1 MPAAAPEKEV
11 AVAAHQAWEGAYI
24 YVLILLCRC
33 VYVCPHSL
41 CKEANRCVYVSL
53 NYYIGAYICVLILVL
68 MYPSPYL
75 LQAPEK
81 EDAVAADQVGEGTEV
96 HAGTLEEQLI
106 KTNLW

>member
-1 MPAAAPEKEV
+1 
-11 AVAAHQAWEGAYI
+11 
-24 YVLILLCRC
+24 
-33 VYVCPHSL
+33 
-41 CKEANRCVYVSL
+41 
-53 NYYIGAYICVLILVL
+53 

>member
-1 MPAAAPEKEV
+1 MPAAAPEKGV

-33 VYVCPHSL
+33 VYMCPHTGIDVPFSIP
-41 CKEANRCVYVSL
+41 A
-53 NYYIGAYICVLILVL
+53 A
-68 MYPSPYL
+68 
-75 LQAPEK
+75 APEK